1 MSAKGKVSVVVGVA
15 AVLMLVVS
23 VFAFSSFKNTD
34 GGSCRRQIQIP
45 DTVFQSSYIIP
56 IPIPEKLTFAGE
68 DVPLKY
74 FDVRE
79 SLDRELQVNTF
90 WHSQTVILLKKA
102 NRFFPIIEPILKK
115 NGIPDDFKYLAV
127 AESGL
132 SQAVSPSKAVGFWQI
147 LEGTAKD
154 YGLEVNNEVDER
166 YHIEKSTEV
175 ACKYLLKSYQ
185 KYGNWTM
192 AAASYNMGPNGINK
206 QMDRQENDS
215 YYDMVLGEE
224 TGRYVF
230 RILAIKVIFENPE
243 RYGFFL
249 DKRDLYPP
257 YQFTEVKVDTAIAS
271 IAQFARQ
278 FDSNYKLI
286 KMLNPWLREN
296 YLTNKSRKT
305 YSIKIPEKGFRE
317 TAY

>member
-1 MSAKGKVSVVVGVA
+1 
-15 AVLMLVVS
+15 
-23 VFAFSSFKNTD
+23 
-34 GGSCRRQIQIP
+34 
-45 DTVFQSSYIIP
+45 
-56 IPIPEKLTFAGE
+56 
-68 DVPLKY
+68 
-74 FDVRE
+74 
-79 SLDRELQVNTF
+79 
-90 WHSQTVILLKKA
+90 LLKKA
-102 NRFFPIIEPILKK
+102 NRFFSVIEPILKK

-154 YGLEVNNEVDER
+154 YGLEVNSEVDER

-175 ACKYLLKSYQ
+175 ACRYLLKSFQ

-192 AAASYNMGPNGINK
+192 AAASYNFGSNGISK

-257 YQFTEVKVDTAIAS
+257 YQFTEVKVDTAITS